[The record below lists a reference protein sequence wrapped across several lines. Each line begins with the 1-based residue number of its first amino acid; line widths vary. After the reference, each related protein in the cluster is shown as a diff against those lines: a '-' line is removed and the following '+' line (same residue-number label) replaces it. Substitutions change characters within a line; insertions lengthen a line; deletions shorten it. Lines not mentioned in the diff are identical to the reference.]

1 MCKDCGCP
9 AHGSSQVKFFVR
21 GAGDN
26 AREIEKSLRAL
37 PGVYFIS
44 INNLDGLTT
53 VFYDPNRT
61 TFCGDRRRARRP
73 GRYRRCLV

>member
-21 GAGDN
+21 GVGEN
-26 AREIEKSLRAL
+26 AREAEKSLRGL

-44 INNLDGLTT
+44 INNLDSLTT
-53 VFYDPNRT
+53 VFYDPSRT
-61 TFCGDRRRARRP
+61 TFNAIKAKLAEHGIEA
-73 GRYRRCLV
+73 LA

>member
-9 AHGSSQVKFFVR
+9 AHGSSQVKFFVK

-26 AREIEKSLRAL
+26 ARDVEKSLRAL

-61 TFCGDRRRARRP
+61 TFAEITAALAAQGVQTVA
-73 GRYRRCLV
+73 

>member
-9 AHGSSQVKFFVR
+9 AYGSSQVKFFVK
-21 GAGDN
+21 GVGEN
-26 AREIEKSLRAL
+26 AREVEKSLRAL

-53 VFYDPNRT
+53 VYYAPSRT
-61 TFCGDRRRARRP
+61 TLSEITARLAAH
-73 GRYRRCLV
+73 GVEALT

>member
-53 VFYDPNRT
+53 IFYDPNRT
-61 TFCGDRRRARRP
+61 TFAEIVAALADRGVTA
-73 GRYRRCLV
+73 VA

>member
-9 AHGSSQVKFFVR
+9 AHGSSQVKFFVK

-26 AREIEKSLRAL
+26 AREVEKSLRAL

-61 TFCGDRRRARRP
+61 TFKEITAALATKGVQTVA
-73 GRYRRCLV
+73 